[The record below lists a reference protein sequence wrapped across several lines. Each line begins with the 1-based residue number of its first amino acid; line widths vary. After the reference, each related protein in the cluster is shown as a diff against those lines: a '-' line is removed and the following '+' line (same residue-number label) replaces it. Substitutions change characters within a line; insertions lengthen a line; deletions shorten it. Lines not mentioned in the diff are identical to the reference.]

1 MRVDGA
7 QTSQTGV
14 SISSR
19 FGTGLRHATPA
30 TVETIQKTT
39 GASNNA
45 PSHAP
50 QYPTKT
56 TARARPTV
64 IAAIR

>member
-1 MRVDGA
+1 MRVEGA
-7 QTSQTGV
+7 QTSQTGA

-19 FGTGLRHATPA
+19 FGTGLRHATLA

-39 GASNNA
+39 GAINNA
-45 PSHAP
+45 PTHAP
-50 QYPTKT
+50 QYPANT

-64 IAAIR
+64 IPTIR